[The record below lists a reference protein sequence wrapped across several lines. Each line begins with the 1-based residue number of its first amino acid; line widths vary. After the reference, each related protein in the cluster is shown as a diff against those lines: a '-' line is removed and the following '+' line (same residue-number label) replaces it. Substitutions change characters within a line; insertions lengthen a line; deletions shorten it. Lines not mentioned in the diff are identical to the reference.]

1 MADLHSE
8 TLHLHLLLL
17 AALGGGVGSCIRVAI
32 RDEVVARGYA
42 SWRGTLFVNVV
53 GCAIAI
59 GCMGLAV
66 GTSVWA
72 LVVAGALGGF
82 TTFSSFAIEM
92 IASWMVRGTR
102 SVHGRAWSAA
112 AGAGALRSRRVPH
125 YLRGLAAIF
134 AGAIVGCGLRT
145 WFDLAAVEH
154 GFPPWQAT
162 LTVNVLGSTVAGVAF
177 RLLHAVGPDGAPLR
191 TPLHRLILERATILG
206 FAGGLTSMSALAT
219 DLVGA
224 ARSSAWL
231 FALIACA
238 NLVLGLAGAALGWWI
253 AARVARHRP
262 PWETLLIPPRS
273 RKHE

>member
-1 MADLHSE
+1 MADLSTE
-8 TLHLHLLLL
+8 NLTLHLVLL

-32 RDEVVARGYA
+32 RDEVVARGHA

-66 GTSVWA
+66 GTSAWA
-72 LVVAGALGGF
+72 LFVAGALGGF
-82 TTFSSFAIEM
+82 TTFSAFAIETLAM
-92 IASWMVRGTR
+92 WMVRRAPRARGAARHAEVGT
-102 SVHGRAWSAA
+102 
-112 AGAGALRSRRVPH
+112 LRSRRVPH
-125 YLRGLAAIF
+125 YPRGLVAIV

-145 WFDLAAVEH
+145 WLDLAAVEH
-154 GFPPWQAT
+154 GAPLWQAT
-162 LTVNVLGSTVAGVAF
+162 LAVNVVGSTVAGFAF
-177 RLLHAVGPDGAPLR
+177 RLLHAVGADGAPLR
-191 TPLHRLILERATILG
+191 SPLHRLILERATILG

-231 FALIACA
+231 FALIVCA
-238 NLVLGLAGAALGWWI
+238 NLVLGITGAALGWWI